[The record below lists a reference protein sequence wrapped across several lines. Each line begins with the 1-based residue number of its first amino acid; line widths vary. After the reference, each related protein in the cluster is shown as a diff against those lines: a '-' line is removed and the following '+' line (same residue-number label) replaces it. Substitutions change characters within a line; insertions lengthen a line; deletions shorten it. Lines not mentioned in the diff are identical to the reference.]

1 MFKFLLAAGAL
12 GATEL
17 NTKAEFENVLQSGK
31 GSFIKFLAP
40 W

>member
-1 MFKFLLAAGAL
+1 MIKFLLAAGAL
-12 GATEL
+12 GAEL
-17 NTKAEFENVLQSGK
+17 NTKAEFETALASGK